1 MEWPRHQVVKCL
13 AFAHPRDDA
22 ATWADQIATVRR
34 LWTASR
40 RNGLELLLEVIP
52 SKVGAV
58 GDDTAAQVIRRFYD
72 AGIYP
77 DWWKLE
83 AQPSRAAWDAC
94 VAAIEEND
102 IRTRGIVVLGLD
114 APMDILAEGL
124 ADAAQISLVKGFA
137 VGRTIF
143 GDAARA
149 WLAGRID
156 DASAVELMVERY
168 DTLCRAWDGARKT
181 KEHAA

>member
-1 MEWPRHQVVKCL
+1 MW
-13 AFAHPRDDA
+13 D
-22 ATWADQIATVRR
+22 DQIATVRR

-40 RNGLELLLEVIP
+40 RNSLEFLLEAIP

-58 GDDTAAQVIRRFYD
+58 GDGTAAQVIRRFYG

-94 VAAIEEND
+94 VAAIESHD
-102 IRTRGIVVLGLD
+102 PHTRGIVVLGLD
-114 APMDILAEGL
+114 APMDRLAEGL
-124 ADAAQISLVKGFA
+124 AEAACVPLVKGFA

-149 WLAGRID
+149 WLSGEID
-156 DASAVELMVERY
+156 DAAAVDLMAGRY
-168 DTLCRAWDGARKT
+168 DTLCRAWDGARRT